1 MTAAEQLAEVRR
13 KLGLS
18 LDDISSRTKISV
30 ERLTAIERVDPEGLP
45 PFVYLKGFIRA
56 YAAEVGLDPD
66 AVSDRYI
73 SEVPAPSALASPK
86 NSSGGYIIATGA
98 DAFAEFESEDD
109 GADAKRPPS
118 ASRVAFV
125 PPVERSTSAAAQPP
139 DAVARALMGATHA
152 RVAAPTK
159 YRKSFPLL
167 PLVLAS
173 TVAMVGGYLLSAN
186 VGRGASRHSGESPAE
201 SASGRTT
208 GPDRAASSSAATT
221 SPQTMDPDRTPAQPA
236 RRARGSE
243 VPHRRMDVRR
253 QTSAA
258 PSNSRHTSTGAARP
272 REPAV
277 ARAAVGDPETRS
289 ASPQAAQ
296 DPTAGKT
303 ENADPVSGAWN
314 ITSKVESATF
324 AAYKNL
330 MLGFRLELE
339 QRGDR
344 VVGEGHK
351 ISENGAPLPAR
362 RRTPIKVAGT
372 LEGDRLALDFT
383 EIGARRT
390 SGGRFVLY
398 RAEDGS
404 FRGHFTS
411 DAAQS
416 SGVTVA
422 VHEPS
427 SGRN

>member
-1 MTAAEQLAEVRR
+1 
-13 KLGLS
+13 
-18 LDDISSRTKISV
+18 
-30 ERLTAIERVDPEGLP
+30 
-45 PFVYLKGFIRA
+45 
-56 YAAEVGLDPD
+56 
-66 AVSDRYI
+66 
-73 SEVPAPSALASPK
+73 
-86 NSSGGYIIATGA
+86 
-98 DAFAEFESEDD
+98 
-109 GADAKRPPS
+109 
-118 ASRVAFV
+118 
-125 PPVERSTSAAAQPP
+125 
-139 DAVARALMGATHA
+139 
-152 RVAAPTK
+152 
-159 YRKSFPLL
+159 
-167 PLVLAS
+167 
-173 TVAMVGGYLLSAN
+173 
-186 VGRGASRHSGESPAE
+186 
-201 SASGRTT
+201 
-208 GPDRAASSSAATT
+208 
-221 SPQTMDPDRTPAQPA
+221 
-236 RRARGSE
+236 
-243 VPHRRMDVRR
+243 MDVRR

-258 PSNSRHTSTGAARP
+258 PSSSRHTSTSKAAGAARP
-272 REPAV
+272 SEPAV

-289 ASPQAAQ
+289 VTPQAAQ

-303 ENADPVSGAWN
+303 ENADPLSGAWN